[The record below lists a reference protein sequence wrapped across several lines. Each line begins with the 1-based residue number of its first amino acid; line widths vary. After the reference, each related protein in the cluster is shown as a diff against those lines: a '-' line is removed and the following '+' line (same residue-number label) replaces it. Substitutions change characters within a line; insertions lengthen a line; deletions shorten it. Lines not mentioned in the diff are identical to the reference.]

1 MADVKWIKIATN
13 MFDNRKI
20 RLIESMPEGDALIV
34 IWYKLLCLAG
44 TVNDGG
50 IVYFTKEMPYTDE
63 MLASVFNRPLT
74 TIRLALETFKKFEMI
89 EILDSFIQIS
99 NWEKYQ
105 NVDELEKI
113 REQTRKRVAIYREK
127 QKSLVLTNE
136 GKCNVTSNAN
146 VTQGNALDKEEDKE
160 LEVVLKENIT
170 KEKDEPLEPKTPVL
184 MPKDTQIALEVHDI
198 FNYWNVC
205 DIIVHK
211 TINEKMVS
219 QIEKSL
225 KIHGLDDIKKAI
237 KNYMIVLKDSRYYFK
252 TKWTLIE
259 FLKQSNALPDFFD
272 AGTKWINYLEFVK
285 TKGQKDRPKDK
296 YEIENQNKD
305 PMEGMEVL

>member
-1 MADVKWIKIATN
+1 MADVKWIKIATDIFN
-13 MFDNRKI
+13 DEKI
-20 RLIESMPEGDALIV
+20 LLIESLPEADTIIT
-34 IWYKLLCLAG
+34 IWFKLLCLAG
-44 TVNDGG
+44 RQNNAGVFVMNDK
-50 IVYFTKEMPYTDE
+50 IAYTDK
-63 MLASVFNRPLT
+63 MLATIFRRKETSVQM
-74 TIRLALETFKKFEMI
+74 ALKVFQDFGMI
-89 EILDSFIQIS
+89 EIVDNVITIPK
-99 NWEKYQ
+99 WDKYQ
-105 NVDELEKI
+105 KLDAYEAKKEYDRQYQAKKRLE
-113 REQTRKRVAIYREK
+113 QK
-127 QKSLVLTNE
+127 QKALVVDNR
-136 GKCNVTSNAN
+136 TSGRTT
-146 VTQGNALDKEEDKE
+146 VGMLDKEEDKE

-170 KEKDEPLEPKTPVL
+170 KEKDEPLESKAPVL

-225 KIHGLDDIKKAI
+225 KLYGADVIKKAI

-296 YEIENQNKD
+296 YEIENQDKD

>member
-1 MADVKWIKIATN
+1 MNNNTIQIL
-13 MFDNRKI
+13 
-20 RLIESMPEGDALIV
+20 LIESLPEADTIIT
-34 IWYKLLCLAG
+34 IWFKLLCLAG
-44 TVNDGG
+44 RQNNSGVFVMNDK
-50 IVYFTKEMPYTDE
+50 IAFTDK
-63 MLASVFNRPLT
+63 MLATIFRRKEASVQM
-74 TIRLALETFKKFEMI
+74 ALKVFQDFGMI
-89 EILDSFIQIS
+89 EIVDNVITIPK
-99 NWEKYQ
+99 WDKYQ
-105 NVDELEKI
+105 KLDAYEAKKEYDRQYQAKKRLE
-113 REQTRKRVAIYREK
+113 QK
-127 QKSLVLTNE
+127 QKALVVDNRTTARTTV
-136 GKCNVTSNAN
+136 GI
-146 VTQGNALDKEEDKE
+146 LDKEEDKE
-160 LEVVLKENIT
+160 LEVILKENIT
-170 KEKDEPLEPKTPVL
+170 KEKDEPLESKTPVL
-184 MPKDTQIALEVHDI
+184 MPKGTQIALEVHDI

-225 KIHGLDDIKKAI
+225 KLHGADAIKKAI
-237 KNYMIVLKDSRYYFK
+237 KNYMVVLKDSRYYFK

-296 YEIENQNKD
+296 YEIENQDKD